1 MSDSKGKVALARAL
15 DRTIFCLASYG
26 FAVVILSFML
36 ILTFLGTLEQVDHGL
51 YAVQKKY
58 FDSLFLVHHFFGKL
72 PILLPGVY
80 LLMALLFVNLTIGA
94 IIRAHK
100 SWRFPG
106 MLIAHSG
113 ILVLLLGGFV
123 AHHFSTNGGLQLYEG
138 QASNQ
143 FKSYYDWVIEVSRRD
158 ARGATTV
165 YTLPAKALKHMHPGD
180 ERNFVHEALPFDVSV
195 SGFAMNARPRPAG
208 GSSAYAAVDGFY
220 LQSMPRDPEAE
231 ANVAGAYVTL
241 KEKQGGAT
249 HEAIVWGYEYAP
261 FVTTI
266 GGDTWSVGMSR
277 QKWDMPFTILLDDF
291 TVEMHPNT
299 GIAKVF
305 LSDVTK
311 IEGRSQEKVKIT
323 MNEPF
328 RYKGYT
334 LFQSTWGPSDAAPGT
349 PLYSGFSVVK
359 NPADH
364 WPLVSCIIVAIGM
377 LIHFLQ
383 RLLSHIRLRAS

>member
-1 MSDSKGKVALARAL
+1 MSSSRARRQL
-15 DRTIFCLASYG
+15 VDIGDRIVRFLASYA
-26 FAVVILSFML
+26 FAVVILSFL
-36 ILTFLGTLEQVDHGL
+36 LVLTFLGTLEQVDHGL

-58 FDSLFLVHHFFGKL
+58 FDSLFLIHQLFGRL

-80 LLMALLFVNLTIGA
+80 LLMSLLFVNLTVGG
-94 IIRAHK
+94 IIRVRR
-100 SWRFPG
+100 SWRHPG
-106 MLIAHSG
+106 TLIMHGG

-123 AHHFSTNGGLQLYEG
+123 AHHFSTSGNMQLYEG
-138 QASNQ
+138 RSSNE
-143 FKSYYDWVIEVSRRD
+143 FTSYYDWVIELRQRD
-158 ARGATTV
+158 EQGGTTV
-165 YTLPAKALKHMHPGD
+165 YSIGPNTLKHLRPGE
-180 ERNFVHEALPFDVSV
+180 ERNFHHDALPFDVNVAGYAINS
-195 SGFAMNARPRPAG
+195 RPRPSG
-208 GSSAYAAVDGFY
+208 GNSAFVSVDGFY
-220 LQSMPRDPEAE
+220 LQSLPRDPEAE

-241 KEKQGGAT
+241 TEKGGGAS
-249 HEAIVWGYEYAP
+249 HEAIVWGFEFAP

-266 GGDTWSVGMSR
+266 GGTSWSVGMVR
-277 QKWDMPFTILLDDF
+277 QKWELPFTILLDDF

-311 IEGRSQEKVKIT
+311 IEGRSQEKIKIT

-334 LFQSTWGPSDAAPGT
+334 LFQSTWGPSNAEPGT
-349 PLYSGFSVVK
+349 PLYSGFSVVS

-383 RLLSHIRLRAS
+383 RLFVHLRTREL